1 MMGQVEINGV
11 LWDIDNYVVGG
22 QEHFTWKEAM
32 NIAKNEGKRLPT
44 KAEFENLLALDAVYG
59 VYDKTLDIMTPN
71 KEILKLISRGYINPS
86 IPDKILY
93 KDEAFLW
100 SSDID
105 DRQENEFCQNIW
117 CLSFNSSCSYLTSIP
132 ESYRF
137 SLRLVKDML

>member
-22 QEHFTWKEAM
+22 QEHFTWKEAL

-44 KAEFENLLALDAVYG
+44 KAELHNLLTLDSVY
-59 VYDKTLDIMTPN
+59 VVPEKTLNIMPAD
-71 KEILKLISRGYINPS
+71 KGVLKLISRGYINPC
-86 IPDKILY
+86 IPDKIFY
-93 KDEAFLW
+93 NDEAFLW

-105 DRQENEFCQNIW
+105 DRQDNEFYRNIW
-117 CLSFNSSCSYLTSIP
+117 CLCFNFSCSYMASIS

-137 SLRLVKDML
+137 SIRLVKDML